1 MEDSSSKWRKILTK
15 WKILELVKMEKE
27 ESIKDEMED
36 SLLVVKETRIR
47 RKKLRESGGVE
58 RRGGRAVL
66 ASDAT

>member
-1 MEDSSSKWRKILTK
+1 
-15 WKILELVKMEKE
+15 MEKE